1 MRLAIQANAEA
12 IADVYFASYRLLDVL
27 PKLHDL
33 DSYRWYVANVML
45 KEWTVTVAEDDSGIV
60 AFLGR
65 RGEEMGHFYTRPDR
79 IGQGVGT
86 QLVEAAKASGVDA
99 LELWC
104 FQANTRARR
113 FYEAR
118 GFRAIRF
125 TDGADNE
132 ERTPDVRYRWER
144 TTRKS
149 SSPGQVVSTPNVPN
163 YPRSEDRPLTC

>member
-1 MRLAIQANAEA
+1 LRLAIQANAEA
-12 IADVYFASYRLLDVL
+12 IADVYFASYRLLDFL
-27 PKLHDL
+27 PKLDDL

-104 FQANTRARR
+104 FSDQYARPALLR
-113 FYEAR
+113 GAR
-118 GFRAIRF
+118 LSRDPLHRRRRQR
-125 TDGADNE
+125 GAD
-132 ERTPDVRYRWER
+132 
-144 TTRKS
+144 TRCALPLGADHPEIVIPRPSRLDAKRAEL
-149 SSPGQVVSTPNVPN
+149 SPV
-163 YPRSEDRPLTC
+163 